1 MFKGIDATARTL
13 SYYLRRQEA
22 TAENL
27 ANVGGTA
34 YKSIRATAHADPGGA
49 PKSVEWTEWSQGALS
64 RTDRPFDLALEGEGF
79 LVVGT
84 PNGERLT
91 RGGSFQLDPGGRLLD
106 ASGFP
111 LLGAGGPIH
120 VAGTSFEVHAD
131 GEVVVDGAR
140 VDRLRVETPVDAA
153 LLERLPAGYFE
164 AGERRAVDGAETK
177 LRQRHLEGANVDP
190 VLSMVDLIAIQRSYA
205 ANLQVMKTMDR
216 VLGVAVT
223 EVGDV

>member
-1 MFKGIDATARTL
+1 MFNGIDATARTL
-13 SYYLRRQEA
+13 SYYLRRQEV

-27 ANVGGTA
+27 AHVGGTA
-34 YKSIRATAHADPGGA
+34 YKSLRATAHAAESGA
-49 PKSVEWTEWSQGALS
+49 PEPVEWTEWSPGALS
-64 RTDRPFDLALEGEGF
+64 ETHRPFDLALEGEGF
-79 LVVGT
+79 LVVDT
-84 PNGERLT
+84 PRGERLT

-111 LLGAGGPIH
+111 LLGTGGPIH

-131 GEVVVDGAR
+131 GEVFVDGAR
-140 VDRLRVETPVDAA
+140 VDRLRIETPADPAA
-153 LLERLPAGYFE
+153 LTRLEAGYFD
-164 AGERRAVDGAETK
+164 AADRRAVDGGMTK
-177 LRQRHLEGANVDP
+177 LRQGHLEGANVDP
-190 VLSMVDLIAIQRSYA
+190 VLSMVDMIAIQRSYA